1 MVYLGNV
8 VILGDGYDV
17 IDCEMCGFK
26 YVMLFLD
33 KFENE
38 IFYCDSYYDDGEWD
52 RLNYYEWDC
61 DWWFMSY
68 CDVFNE
74 II

>member
-38 IFYCDSYYDDGEWD
+38 IFYCDSYYDDGE
-52 RLNYYEWDC
+52 
-61 DWWFMSY
+61 
-68 CDVFNE
+68 
-74 II
+74 